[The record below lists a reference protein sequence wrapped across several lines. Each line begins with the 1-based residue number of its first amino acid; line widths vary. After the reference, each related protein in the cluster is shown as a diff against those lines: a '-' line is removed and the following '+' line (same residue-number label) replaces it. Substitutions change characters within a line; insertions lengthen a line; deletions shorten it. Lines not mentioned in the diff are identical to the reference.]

1 VSLRNDFVERVY
13 ASLAGVYDIFFGLA
27 LQPGRRVAL
36 ARMALRPGMRLLEVG
51 VGTGL
56 SALMYPP
63 DVKAVGVD
71 LSAPMLEQARRRL
84 GEARRTSVTL
94 CRADALRLPFAD
106 GVFDVVFAPYVMN
119 AVPDAIGVAR
129 EMQRVCRPGGRI
141 VLLNHFRSQR
151 TAMQRVEHLVSP
163 LLAHLGFTWDL
174 DMPTLI
180 SGANLHVEWVEG
192 VNIPRFSSLVMC
204 RAVRPELANRRH
216 VGSGPW
222 GRLKPAPTYDG

>member
-1 VSLRNDFVERVY
+1 MSLRNDFVERVY
-13 ASLAGVYDIFFGLA
+13 ASLAGVYDVFFGLA
-27 LQPGRRVAL
+27 LQPGRQVAL
-36 ARMALRPGMRLLEVG
+36 ARMSLRPGMRLLEVG

-63 DVKAVGVD
+63 EVKAVGVD

-84 GEARRTSVTL
+84 AQAGRGSVTL
-94 CRADALRLPFAD
+94 CRTDASRLPFAD
-106 GVFDVVFAPYVMN
+106 GQFDVVFAPYVMN

-129 EMQRVCRPGGRI
+129 EMQRVCRPGGQI

-151 TAMQRVEHLVSP
+151 AAMQRVEHLVSP
-163 LLAHLGFTWDL
+163 VLAHLGFTWDL

-180 SGANLHVEWVEG
+180 AGANLQVESIEG

-204 RAVRPELANRRH
+204 RAV
-216 VGSGPW
+216 
-222 GRLKPAPTYDG
+222 